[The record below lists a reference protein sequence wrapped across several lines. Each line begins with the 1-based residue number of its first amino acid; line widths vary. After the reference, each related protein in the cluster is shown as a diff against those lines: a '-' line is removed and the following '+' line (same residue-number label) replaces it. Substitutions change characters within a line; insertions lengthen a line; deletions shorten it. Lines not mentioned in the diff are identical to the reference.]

1 MGHMKPVVALILL
14 SVVCFGIT
22 ASAVSQDQDTLKV
35 SVDLVNVPFSVTD
48 RHGRFVSGLTAKD
61 FTVEEDARRQ
71 EIRNF
76 ARENELPLT
85 IAMLV
90 DTSPSV
96 RPVFEEEKT
105 TANAFLESILRP
117 KDLALVIG
125 FDRSVTLVQDYT
137 ENIKLLKRAIDEL
150 ETGGGTS
157 VYDAVYLACKEKLGS
172 EAGRKAIILISDGED
187 TTSKVKFNEALFS
200 AHTSDTI
207 IYAISNSFRSGLF
220 PYGRSRRTGSGGGD
234 IGTLR
239 KFSTETGGATFVVN
253 NQNTFSKIFE
263 QIAQELRSQ
272 YSLGYNSTNPVRDGK
287 FRQIKIIP
295 RDSSYTIRARKGY
308 YAAKSID
315 SR

>member
-1 MGHMKPVVALILL
+1 MGRMKPVVALVLLMIAL
-14 SVVCFGIT
+14 SVT
-22 ASAVSQDQDTLKV
+22 ARGVSQDRDTLKV
-35 SVDLVNVPFSVTD
+35 SVDLVNVPFTVTD

-61 FTVEEDARRQ
+61 FAVEEDGRRQ

-85 IAMLV
+85 LAMLI

-96 RPVFEEEKT
+96 RPVFDEEKA
-105 TANAFLESILRP
+105 TANAFLESILRS

-137 ENIKLLKRAIDEL
+137 ENIRLLRKAIEEL

-157 VYDAVYLACKEKLGS
+157 IYDAVYLACKDKLS
-172 EAGRKAIILISDGED
+172 TEAGRKAIILISDGED
-187 TTSKVKFNEALFS
+187 TTSKVKFNEALIS
-200 AHTSDTI
+200 AHQSDTV
-207 IYAISNSFRSGLF
+207 IYAISNSVRGGLF
-220 PYGRSRRTGSGGGD
+220 PYGRRGRGGFGGGD

-239 KFSTETGGATFVVN
+239 KFSTETGGATFVVS
-253 NQNTFSKIFE
+253 NQNTFSKIFD

-272 YSLGYNSTNPVRDGK
+272 YSLGYNSTNTARDGR

-295 RDSSYTIRARKGY
+295 RDSSYTVRARKGY
-308 YAAKSID
+308 YAAKGFD